1 MTDGGAGLS
10 LEDQLRSHVLIRT
23 DGGLNLYGRCTEY
36 VVV

>member
-23 DGGLNLYGRCTEY
+23 EGLTCTED
-36 VVV
+36 VRSTE